1 MRREKRGWVG
11 MVFSERALVLIIGSC
26 LASTPSASTGASLQI
41 LYQVENLIIYTY
53 VLGQIY
59 LGLVKLMP
67 AAGDH
72 PKTAR
77 PDIRSGEQK

>member
-11 MVFSERALVLIIGSC
+11 VVVSDWALVLIIGSC

-41 LYQVENLIIYTY
+41 IYQVENLIIYTY

-67 AAGDH
+67 AASER
-72 PKTAR
+72 PKAAR
-77 PDIRSGEQK
+77 RNDPFGKQK